1 MKKTRDFIIMARDA
15 LKMTQEEFAYA
26 IGRSSRT
33 VRRWEAGES
42 KGTISDAI
50 AIIELCKNSGVEIDT
65 IVFNFMTK
73 LSCKVLNIMVII
85 KLIML

>member
-1 MKKTRDFIIMARDA
+1 MKKTRDFIIMARYA

-50 AIIELCKNSGVEIDT
+50 AVIELCKDNGVEIDT
-65 IVFNFMTK
+65 IVFNYVTELAYFLKMK
-73 LSCKVLNIMVII
+73 II
-85 KLIML
+85 KYN